1 MLCEVIFSQHFFFFV
16 RMMDTVLVLIFVLG
30 YVCIAFEHRLRIDK
44 SAIAL
49 LMFGV
54 IWSVYA
60 CCTPGG
66 SSVLV
71 GHLGNTCETLIFLI
85 GAMTI
90 VEIIDSRGGFS
101 IVTER
106 ITTRHKWRLLWVLA
120 VTTFF
125 LSAILDNMT
134 TTIILIMMLRRIVP
148 DSRDRVL
155 YASVI
160 VIAANSGGAWSPI
173 GDVSTIMLWMRGNV
187 TAAKLVLFL
196 FIPCVVSLLVPVWC
210 LSRRFDRHG
219 VLRAEVVGA
228 DAKPLRGA
236 ERRFG
241 LLVLVLG
248 VSGLLFVPI
257 FKSLTGLPPYVG
269 VMISL
274 GVLWALTELFCDHT
288 LPDNSK
294 HRVSKLVKRIDIP
307 VVLFLLGVLM
317 SVAGLQ
323 SAGIL
328 SSVAHLL
335 DTYVHEVFIISGI
348 VGLFS
353 SVIDNVSLVAAC
365 IGMFPIADFS
375 EAVANVDPL
384 YALSFVQDGI
394 FWLLL
399 AYCAGVGGS
408 MLIIGSAA
416 GVVAMGLEKIDF
428 VWYLRHITPAM
439 LAGYFSGMAMIF
451 LEWWVCSF

>member
-1 MLCEVIFSQHFFFFV
+1 
-16 RMMDTVLVLIFVLG
+16 MMTLALIAIFVGG
-30 YVCIAFEHRLRIDK
+30 YVCVALEHRLKVDK

-49 LMFGV
+49 LMFGA
-54 IWSVYA
+54 IWTVYA
-60 CCTPGG
+60 CCSPAGL
-66 SSVLV
+66 SELV
-71 GHLGNTCETLIFLI
+71 EHLGATCETLVFLI

-90 VEIIDSRGGFS
+90 VEIIDSYGGFAF
-101 IVTER
+101 ITER
-106 ITTRHKWRLLWVLA
+106 ITTRSKWRLLWVLA
-120 VTTFF
+120 VITFL

-148 DSRDRVL
+148 DSHDRLL

-187 TAAKLVLFL
+187 TAARLVLFL
-196 FIPCVVSLLVPVWC
+196 FVPCVVSLLVPAWH
-210 LSRRFDRHG
+210 LSRQFDRHERLDSLATVAQRPGG
-219 VLRAEVVGA
+219 VR
-228 DAKPLRGA
+228 
-236 ERRFG
+236 RRFS

-248 VSGLLFVPI
+248 VSGLLFVPV
-257 FKSLTGLPPYVG
+257 FKSFTGLPPYVG

-274 GVLWALTELFCDHT
+274 GVLWVLTEVFCHREHA
-288 LPDNSK
+288 LPEDSK

-307 VVLFLLGVLM
+307 VVLFLLGILM

-328 SSVAHLL
+328 SDVAYLL
-335 DTYVHEVFIISGI
+335 DTYVHEVFVISGI

-365 IGMFPIADFS
+365 IGMYPVSDLATTVS
-375 EAVANVDPL
+375 VNVDPV
-384 YALSFVQDGI
+384 YAQAFVQDGI

-416 GVVAMGLEKIDF
+416 GVVAMGLERIEF
-428 VWYLRHITPAM
+428 SWYLKHISPAM
-439 LAGYFSGMAMIF
+439 LMGYLAGMLVIF
-451 LEWWVCSF
+451 LEWWLFLP

>member
-1 MLCEVIFSQHFFFFV
+1 
-16 RMMDTVLVLIFVLG
+16 MMTLTLIAIFVGG
-30 YVCIAFEHRLRIDK
+30 YVCVALEHRLRVDK

-49 LMFGV
+49 LMFGA
-54 IWSVYA
+54 IWTVYA
-60 CCTPGG
+60 CCSPEGLTE
-66 SSVLV
+66 LV
-71 GHLGNTCETLIFLI
+71 EHLGATCETLVFLI

-90 VEIIDSRGGFS
+90 VEIIDSYGGFAF
-101 IVTER
+101 ITER
-106 ITTRHKWRLLWVLA
+106 ITTRSKWRLLWVLA
-120 VTTFF
+120 VITFL

-148 DSRDRVL
+148 EARDRLL

-160 VIAANSGGAWSPI
+160 VIAANCGGAWSPI

-187 TAAKLVLFL
+187 TAPKLVLFL
-196 FIPCVVSLLVPVWC
+196 FVPCAVSLLVPAWH
-210 LSRRFDRHG
+210 LSCQFDRHEMLSAVATVAQRPGG
-219 VLRAEVVGA
+219 VG
-228 DAKPLRGA
+228 
-236 ERRFG
+236 RRFS

-248 VSGLLFVPI
+248 VSGLLFVPV
-257 FKSLTGLPPYVG
+257 FKSFTGLPPYVG

-274 GVLWALTELFCDHT
+274 GVLWVLTEVFCDRKQM
-288 LPDNSK
+288 LPEDSK

-307 VVLFLLGVLM
+307 VVLFLLGILM
-317 SVAGLQ
+317 TVAGLQ

-328 SSVAHLL
+328 SDVAYLL
-335 DTYVHEVFIISGI
+335 DTYVHEVFVISGI

-365 IGMFPIADFS
+365 IGMYPVSDLSTTVSAG
-375 EAVANVDPL
+375 VDPM
-384 YALSFVQDGI
+384 YALAFVQDGI

-416 GVVAMGLEKIDF
+416 GVVAMGLERIEF
-428 VWYLRHITPAM
+428 SWYLKHISPAM
-439 LAGYFSGMAMIF
+439 LMGYLAGMLVIF
-451 LEWWVCSF
+451 VEWWLFLS